1 MKDLKALFQEYLV
14 RPVTLMEVCGTHTVN
29 IFRFGLRSLFP
40 PELTLLSGPGC
51 PVCVMPQEEI
61 DFLVQAA
68 EKPGVTVAVFGDL
81 LRVPGTRASL
91 KEVRARGGEV
101 KIIYSP
107 LEAVELAETHPD
119 QKVLL
124 AGVGFETTA
133 PAQAVTVLEA
143 HKRRLKN
150 FFFFS
155 ALRLMPPALRALLSD
170 PEIKID
176 GLILPGHVSTVI
188 GSRPYEFIPQKFG
201 IPGVITGFEPRDILE
216 GILMLLKLI
225 AEGKATIAVQY
236 QRAVRPEGNPWG
248 KRVLREVF
256 VPAEG
261 RWRGLG
267 EIPESKLRLK
277 EEFKDFEAE
286 ETLALVLK
294 PAEENPTCRCGEILK
309 GKLRPPDCP
318 LFARVCTPE
327 KPYGPCM
334 VSSEGACAAYFRFEV
349 ED

>member
-1 MKDLKALFQEYLV
+1 MKDLKALFQEYLA

-81 LRVPGTRASL
+81 LRVPGTHASL

-133 PAQAVTVLEA
+133 PAQAVAVLEA
-143 HKRRLKN
+143 HRRRLKN

-155 ALRLMPPALRALLSD
+155 ALRLMPPALKALLSD

-216 GILMLLKLI
+216 GIFMLLKLI
-225 AEGKATIAVQY
+225 AEDRPTIAIQY

-248 KRVLREVF
+248 KRVLSEVF
-256 VPAEG
+256 VPTEG

-286 ETLALVLK
+286 ETLDIVLE
-294 PAEENPTCRCGEILK
+294 PAEENPACRCGEILK